1 MKFVYFAKNS
11 KATRFF
17 FNRHAQRVTN
27 TARFCGLKEGA
38 WMLEARCA
46 KSLQVSGSVCEITLD
61 SLPVRDCSCQ
71 GVAHNEWRVDQLATH
86 TPVYFNQSI
95 PHKNQ
100 KVRCLSPTRL
110 KSIRSLISSARA
122 KVTITI
128 IIYTASV
135 AYFSIAVYWAIDVA
149 CSEC

>member
-38 WMLEARCA
+38 WMQAARCA

-71 GVAHNEWRVDQLATH
+71 GVAHNEWRVAQIATH
-86 TPVYFNQSI
+86 KPVCFKQSI
-95 PHKNQ
+95 SHKNQ
-100 KVRCLSPTRL
+100 MLGCLKP
-110 KSIRSLISSARA
+110 A
-122 KVTITI
+122 
-128 IIYTASV
+128 
-135 AYFSIAVYWAIDVA
+135 
-149 CSEC
+149 